1 MKNVRKKVPSILLII
16 VLVGFPQI
24 SESIF
29 TPVLPSISSNLRVN
43 ASTAQLTMSIYFVA
57 FAIGVLFWGQLSD
70 KIGRRPAM
78 LWGIVVYLIGNVSL
92 LISPE
97 INFLLLSRFIQA
109 FGASVGSV
117 VTQTIMRE
125 SFSGITGSKVFSKVG
140 AAMAL
145 SPAFGPLIGG
155 LVETY
160 FGYRSVFS
168 VLIVV
173 AILVF
178 LYSFYRLPE
187 TRVVDST
194 ENISLIKVTLILVK
208 DPVVWSYG
216 FLIGGINGI
225 LFGYYSEAPF
235 IFIDHFGY
243 TSVQYGS
250 LGMSLAL
257 ASIIGAI
264 LVNYLVNF
272 LKPELIAIGGLLFS
286 VLASVLLIFSL
297 QFDTSVLV
305 VIGFFM
311 VFVGLNTTLPIAL
324 NLALK
329 GYESIIGSASGIFS
343 FGYYL
348 IVSILTYVT
357 SVMHNGTIKSLP
369 LFVLITCLIML
380 IGYMYVYVRNSNEKI
395 LDD

>member
-1 MKNVRKKVPSILLII
+1 MKNVRKKVPSLLLII

-29 TPVLPSISSNLRVN
+29 TPALPSISSNMQVS
-43 ASTAQLTMSIYFVA
+43 AATAQLTMSIYFVA

-70 KIGRRPAM
+70 RIGRRPAM
-78 LWGIVVYLIGNVSL
+78 LWGIIFYLIGNVSL
-92 LISPE
+92 LVSWR
-97 INFLLLSRFIQA
+97 FDLLLLSRFVQA

-125 SFSGITGSKVFSKVG
+125 SFDGITGAKVFSKVG

-155 LVETY
+155 LVENY
-160 FGYRSVFS
+160 LGYKNIFS
-168 VLIVV
+168 TLIVMSV
-173 AILVF
+173 AVL
-178 LYSFYRLPE
+178 LYALYRLPE
-187 TRVVDST
+187 TQAESVV
-194 ENISLIKVTLILVK
+194 EPVSLFKVCYKLLRDPTVLV
-208 DPVVWSYG
+208 YG
-216 FLIGGINGI
+216 LLIGGINGI

-235 IFIDHFGY
+235 IFMKHFDF

-250 LGMSLAL
+250 LGITLAL

-264 LVNYLVNF
+264 IVNYSVNF
-272 LKPELIAIGGLLFS
+272 VRSETIALGGLAFS
-286 VLASVLLIFSL
+286 VISSILLLVSL
-297 QFDTSVLV
+297 KFDKPIYLI
-305 VIGFFM
+305 IGFFM
-311 VFVGLNTTLPIAL
+311 IFVGLNTTLPIAL

-329 GYESIIGSASGIFS
+329 GYEDVIGSASGIFS

-348 IVSILTYVT
+348 VVSLLTFVT
-357 SVMHNGTIKSLP
+357 SLIHNGTIRSLP
-369 LFVLITCLIML
+369 IFMLVVSLVMLLSYFVVFLRTDQQE
-380 IGYMYVYVRNSNEKI
+380 V